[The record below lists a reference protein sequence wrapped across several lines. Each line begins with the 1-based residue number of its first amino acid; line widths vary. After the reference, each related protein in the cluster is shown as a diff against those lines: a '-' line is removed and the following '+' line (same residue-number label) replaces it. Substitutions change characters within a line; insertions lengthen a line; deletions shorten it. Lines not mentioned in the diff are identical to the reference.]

1 MVRME
6 SLDILV
12 RQVLPQVLPCPRGMV
27 LDALQAV
34 AKHFCEQTAVW
45 RERLEETGLQGE
57 ADIPLSLP
65 TGSRLVMILGVWLDG
80 NRLLPDDYRAEGNSL
95 CLRTVL
101 PRECSVVVDAA
112 LRPSRL
118 SERLPEQLIEAW
130 GDVLAYGALARLKAM
145 SGQHVTWTDA
155 AGAQMALE
163 QYNEGV
169 ARARIRAM
177 SR

>member
-27 LDALQAV
+27 LDTLKAV
-34 AKHFCEQTAVW
+34 AKHFCEQAAAW

-112 LRPSRL
+112 LCPSPMVRWHASRPCPARMSPGRM
-118 SERLPEQLIEAW
+118 LPELRW
-130 GDVLAYGALARLKAM
+130 HWNNTTKVWRGRV
-145 SGQHVTWTDA
+145 SGPCP
-155 AGAQMALE
+155 G
-163 QYNEGV
+163 
-169 ARARIRAM
+169 RR
-177 SR
+177 SS

>member
-27 LDALQAV
+27 LDTLKAV
-34 AKHFCEQTAVW
+34 AKHFCEQAAAW

-65 TGSRLVMILGVWLDG
+65 AGSRLVMILGVWLDG

-112 LRPSRL
+112 LCPSRL
-118 SERLPEQLIEAW
+118 SDRLPEQLIEAW

-155 AGAQMALE
+155 AGAQVALE

>member
-1 MVRME
+1 MVRMG

-34 AKHFCEQTAVW
+34 AKHFCEQAAVW
-45 RERLEETGLQGE
+45 RERIEETGMQGE
-57 ADIPLSLP
+57 SDIPLTLP
-65 TGSRLVMILGVWLDG
+65 SGSRLSMVLGVWLDG
-80 NRLLPDDYRAEGNSL
+80 NKLVPEDYRKEGNTI

-112 LRPSRL
+112 LCPSRL
-118 SERLPEQLIEAW
+118 SEQLPEQLIEAW
-130 GDVLAYGALARLKAM
+130 GDVLAYGTLARLKAM
-145 SGQHVTWTDA
+145 SGQNVTWTDA
-155 AGAQMALE
+155 AGAQVALE